1 MAAVHLRRLA
11 RNGFDL
17 DADLLTFLGAVHRL
31 VVNLDAGDHT
41 DVHKLRRARTRS
53 HEQAH
58 LPQVNTNGPPPS
70 GRVSRNFQIW
80 KLSRGIDGNRAAID
94 KIERRPPCGSTVCI
108 QPQQT
113 LISYVGI

>member
-1 MAAVHLRRLA
+1 MPAVHLRRLA

-58 LPQVNTNGPPPS
+58 LPQVNTNGPPPQVGGCPGIFKFGNFPEELMGTEQQS
-70 GRVSRNFQIW
+70 TKLNVGHRVAAPFAYNH
-80 KLSRGIDGNRAAID
+80 NR
-94 KIERRPPCGSTVCI
+94 R
-108 QPQQT
+108 
-113 LISYVGI
+113 